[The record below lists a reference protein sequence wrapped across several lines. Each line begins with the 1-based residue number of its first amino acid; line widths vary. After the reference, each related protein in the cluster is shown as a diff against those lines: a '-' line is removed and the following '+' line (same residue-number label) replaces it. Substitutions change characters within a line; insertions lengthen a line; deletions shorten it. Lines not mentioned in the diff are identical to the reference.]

1 MGSPPTVD
9 IDALLLPIPGA
20 SPAGESLRYAGT
32 YDAIREARRAED
44 MLAQGDWKRDVKTA
58 DWPAVV
64 SLAVEALTTK
74 SKDLQIGVWLTE
86 ALVKLHGFAGLRD
99 GFRVLRA
106 LHEQYWGPLHPLI
119 EEDDPEPRLGPLDWL
134 NEKLP
139 PIAKAV
145 AVTRSRDGVTY
156 SWLQWEE
163 SRLVESLSR
172 QSAEARAEALAEGKL
187 SGEQFDKAVASTP
200 RAFYESLFVD
210 LTEAWEE
217 FLGLERV
224 VDEKFGRQAPSL
236 LDLKKSLEDC
246 QSLVE
251 GITKKKRQL
260 EPDPV
265 VASSL
270 RSAGRQ
276 AVAQAPDRGDEPITL
291 VPQDREDALLRL
303 KAVAVFF
310 RQTEPHSPVSYLVQR
325 AAHWGEMP
333 LEEWLREVINDD
345 GVLARVRETLG
356 IGLQGSTPSEQE
368 STESK

>member
-20 SPAGESLRYAGT
+20 NPAGEPLRYAGS

-44 MLAQGDWKRDVKTA
+44 VLAQGDWKRDVKTA
-58 DWPAVV
+58 DWPGVV
-64 SLAVEALTTK
+64 GLAVAALTTRT
-74 SKDLQIGVWLTE
+74 KDLQIGVWLTE
-86 ALVKLHGFAGLRD
+86 ALVRLHGFAGLRD
-99 GFRVLRA
+99 GFKVLRG
-106 LHEQYWGPLHPLI
+106 LHERYWEPLYPLI
-119 EEDDPEPRLGPLDWL
+119 EDGDPEPRLGPLDWL

-145 AVTRSRDGVTY
+145 AITRSRDGIAY

-163 SRLVESLSR
+163 SRLVENLSR
-172 QSAEARAEALAEGKL
+172 QSPEAKAEALAEGKL
-187 SGEQFDKAVASTP
+187 SGEQFDKAVAGTP
-200 RAFYESLFVD
+200 RAFYEPLFAD

-217 FLGLERV
+217 FVGLERV

-236 LDLKKSLEDC
+236 LDLKKALEDC

-265 VASSL
+265 AVTNS
-270 RSAGRQ
+270 RSAGRPPAVQ
-276 AVAQAPDRGDEPITL
+276 AGDGRDEPVT
-291 VPQDREDALLRL
+291 VAPRDREDALRRL
-303 KAVAVFF
+303 KAVAAFF

-333 LEEWLREVINDD
+333 LEAWLREVINDD

-356 IGLQGSTPSEQE
+356 ISPQGSTPPDQE
-368 STESK
+368 STGQN